1 MQKLLRLVLLITIV
15 LLNCSTSWCQSN
27 QYDISSTGEFTAN
40 KDSVLI
46 SFNDLR
52 KVNAKMIELKY
63 EKEINDSLRVIVAND
78 DIIIREYKYNNNAL
92 QSKIK
97 QEVKRRKIASWTG
110 LIVSFSLAVGLMIK

>member
-1 MQKLLRLVLLITIV
+1 
-15 LLNCSTSWCQSN
+15 
-27 QYDISSTGEFTAN
+27 
-40 KDSVLI
+40 
-46 SFNDLR
+46 
-52 KVNAKMIELKY
+52 MIELKY